1 MFDDR
6 RNSEEENYIQN
17 TVDNQNEEVPEEI

>member
-17 TVDNQNEEVPEEI
+17 TVDNQNEELPEEI